1 MLERPVGLSSLI
13 NRNVVVAGRRTSIRL
28 EAQMWDALFEIG
40 RREGRTVHEI
50 CTEVDA
56 TRREST
62 LTSGLR
68 MYILGYYREAST
80 PGGHTRAGHGAP
92 RARVSRSVA

>member
-1 MLERPVGLSSLI
+1 MLARPIGLSSLI
-13 NRNVVVAGRRTSIRL
+13 NRNVVVAGRRTSVRL
-28 EAQMWDALFEIG
+28 EVSMWDALLEIQ
-40 RREGRTVHEI
+40 RREGRTVNEI

-68 MYILGYYREAST
+68 VYILEYYRKATT
-80 PGGHTRAGHGAP
+80 PSGHTRAGRGET
-92 RARVSRSVA
+92 RV

>member
-13 NRNVVVAGRRTSIRL
+13 NRNVVVAGRRTSVRL
-28 EAQMWDALFEIG
+28 EAAMWDALFEIE

-50 CTEVDA
+50 CTEVDT

-68 MYILGYYREAST
+68 VYILGYYREAAT
-80 PGGHTRAGHGAP
+80 PGGHTRAGHGAQCG
-92 RARVSRSVA
+92 

>member
-50 CTEVDA
+50 CTEVDT
-56 TRREST
+56 TRHEST

-68 MYILGYYREAST
+68 IYILGYYRDAST
-80 PGGHTRAGHGAP
+80 PSGHTRAGHGAP
-92 RARVSRSVA
+92 RVRASRSMA

>member
-1 MLERPVGLSSLI
+1 MLARPVGLSSLI
-13 NRNVVVAGRRTSIRL
+13 NRNVVVTGRRTSVRL
-28 EAQMWDALFEIG
+28 EVQMWDALFEIE

-68 MYILGYYREAST
+68 IYILGYYREAST
-80 PGGHTRAGHGAP
+80 PGGHTRAGHGASGV
-92 RARVSRSVA
+92 RAPRSVA

>member
-13 NRNVVVAGRRTSIRL
+13 NRNVVVAGRRTSVRL
-28 EAQMWDALFEIG
+28 EAQMWDALFEIE

-56 TRREST
+56 KRHEST

-68 MYILGYYREAST
+68 VYILGYYREAAT
-80 PGGHTRAGHGAP
+80 PGGHTRAGHGTARVRAP
-92 RARVSRSVA
+92 RPTA